1 MSSLTDDQFARAVA
15 ANPRWKLRLGPA
27 WPSDAQFGA
36 AGLRG
41 LAGELDHA
49 FVDGVA
55 AFQASSGLDVD
66 GICGRETAAR
76 VRGVVLPAVG
86 GRPVLIV
93 GGEELPAP
101 GCRVVTWK
109 DPDGMGFQ
117 GQGGWRPRQRGA
129 AVDLLVLHHDGCRS
143 SRQCFDVLL
152 QRGLSVHLMLDR
164 DGTIYQA
171 LDLREAHAFHAG
183 EVNGRSVG
191 VEICNPE
198 AVERN
203 DPQRPR
209 PVVAL
214 EVTNAGSSGARRLVL
229 GFYEEQVAATVALAR
244 AITAIFGFPS
254 RLPQATSPTSTAGV
268 TRGVDPRLVANR
280 FTGTCGHYHVT
291 DAKVDPGVSL
301 WPALREAGFS
311 VG

>member
-1 MSSLTDDQFARAVA
+1 MGTLTDDQFARAVA
-15 ANPRWKLRLGPA
+15 ANPRWKARLGPA
-27 WPSDAQFGA
+27 WPSDAQFA
-36 AGLRG
+36 AVGLRG
-41 LAGELDHA
+41 LAGPQDHT
-49 FVDGVA
+49 FVDGIA
-55 AFQASSGLDVD
+55 AFQGRSGLDVD
-66 GICGRETAAR
+66 GICGKETAAK
-76 VRGVVLPAVG
+76 VRGVALPAVG

-117 GQGGWRPRQRGA
+117 AQGGWRPRLRGS

-171 LDLREAHAFHAG
+171 LDLREAQAFHAG
-183 EVNGRSVG
+183 EVNARSVG

-198 AVERN
+198 LVERN
-203 DPQRPR
+203 DPQDPR

-214 EVTNAGSSGARRLVL
+214 EVTNAGSAGARRLVL
-229 GFYEEQVAATVALAR
+229 GFYKEQVAATIALAK
-244 AITAIFGFPS
+244 AVSGIFGLPS
-254 RLPQATSPTSTAGV
+254 RLPQATSSTSTAGV
-268 TRGVDPRLVANR
+268 TRGVDPRVAANQYS
-280 FTGTCGHYHVT
+280 GTCGHYHVK
-291 DAKVDPGVSL
+291 DSKVDPGVSL
-301 WPALREAGFS
+301 WPALREAGFA